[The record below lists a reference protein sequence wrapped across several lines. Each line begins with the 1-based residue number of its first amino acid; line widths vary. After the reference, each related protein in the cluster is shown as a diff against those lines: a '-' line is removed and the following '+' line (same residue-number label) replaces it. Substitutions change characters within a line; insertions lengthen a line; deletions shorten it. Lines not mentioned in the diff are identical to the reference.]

1 MPTSGK
7 RDEMGSSED
16 IGKIFE
22 ELKQLAGGQN
32 VKDLLKQMDGNQALQ
47 DVFNQDKKTQD
58 KLKQLAGGQKI
69 KDAFNKLGALSSADK
84 WQNIL
89 MLKERNLEE
98 LNSFLDSLNS
108 RSLIA
113 FKKKALNNNEDLI
126 AESIS
131 LLLENRKKSVNES
144 LASRI
149 QVNFRLSEED
159 TKAVNKIN
167 DWINNKESIPF
178 LDKTISSNDLSSI
191 NYLPRL
197 ILETSLK
204 YLYFA
209 YLNDTQTDMLAKEI
223 FEYRIIEDQDWEQFC
238 DCADEYTFA
247 DPEDGVPMKASL
259 YRDRVYRPRV
269 YNSIM
274 KDLSEKENISIGLLK
289 QFWDE
294 AFKRSTKL
302 KTDHEI
308 SLREEELDEISE
320 LRAKIFK
327 EFNTKNI

>member
-1 MPTSGK
+1 MPSGGK
-7 RDEMGSSED
+7 SDGIRSSKDE
-16 IGKIFE
+16 KKAFE
-22 ELKQLAGGQN
+22 EFKQLAGGQSY
-32 VKDLLKQMDGNQALQ
+32 KDLLKQMDGNQALK
-47 DVFNQDKKTQD
+47 DALNRDKKTLN
-58 KLKQLAGGQKI
+58 KLKQLAGNQKI
-69 KDAFNKLGALSSADK
+69 KDAFNKLDALSSVDK

-89 MLKERNLEE
+89 MLKERDLGE

-113 FKKKALNNNEDLI
+113 FKKKALNNNEDLL

-159 TKAVNKIN
+159 TDAVIKIN
-167 DWINNKESIPF
+167 DWINNKGIIPF
-178 LDKTISSNDLSSI
+178 LDKTISSDDLSSI

-209 YLNDTQTDMLAKEI
+209 YLNDTQTDMLAREI
-223 FEYRIIEDQDWEQFC
+223 FQYRIAEDQDWEQFC
-238 DCADEYTFA
+238 DFADEYTFS
-247 DPEDGVPMKASL
+247 DQDGVPMKPSL
-259 YRDRVYRPRV
+259 YFERVYRPNA
-269 YNSIM
+269 YDKIM
-274 KDLSEKENISIGLLK
+274 KDFSEKENISIGLLK

-302 KTDHEI
+302 KTDHEK
-308 SLREEELDEISE
+308 SLRGEDLDEISE